1 MRVLVTGSAGRIGRA
16 IYIKL
21 SREHRVQGLDRTPSS
36 TSDHV
41 GDLGDPAL
49 LRKAL
54 EGAEAVIH
62 VAALHAPH
70 VAHVSEAEFERVNV
84 HHTHRL
90 VEACTQAGVRR
101 LVFTS
106 TTALY
111 GAASTPDGHAGWVD
125 ETTPPQPITIYHR
138 TKLTA
143 ESLLQEASLQ
153 GGPSVRILRMSRCF
167 PEPANVMAAFRLHR
181 GIDARDVA
189 SAHALALNHA
199 GQACETFVI
208 SGTTPFQP
216 ADCSALWRD
225 APSVLAQRCPELVE
239 AFGSRGWPL
248 PQRIDRVYCATAAM
262 REMGWRPQ
270 HDYASVLKA
279 FDEES
284 AEVLHPDMQ
293 GKWAAE

>member
-1 MRVLVTGSAGRIGRA
+1 MRVLVTGSAGRVGRA

-21 SREHRVQGLDRTPSS
+21 SREHQVQGLDRTPSS
-36 TSDHV
+36 TSDYV
-41 GDLGDPAL
+41 GDIGDPSL
-49 LRKAL
+49 LRNAL
-54 EGAEAVIH
+54 AGVDAVIH

-70 VAHVSEAEFERVNV
+70 VAHVSETEFERVNV

-90 VEACTQAGVRR
+90 LDACANAGVRR

-111 GAASTPDGHAGWVD
+111 GTASTPDGHAGWVD

-138 TKLTA
+138 TKSTA
-143 ESLLQEASLQ
+143 ESLLKEAARQ

-189 SAHALALNHA
+189 SAHALALTHA
-199 GQACETFVI
+199 GGACETFVI
-208 SGTTPFQP
+208 SGETPFQP
-216 ADCSALWRD
+216 ADCSALWHD
-225 APSVLAQRCPELVE
+225 APSVLAQRCPEL
-239 AFGSRGWPL
+239 ADDYGLRGWPL
-248 PQRIDRVYCATAAM
+248 PQRIDRVYCAAAAI

-270 HDYASVLKA
+270 HGYASVLRA
-279 FDEES
+279 LDEES
-284 AEVLHPDMQ
+284 AEVLYPNIEA
-293 GKWAAE
+293 KWAAD